1 MTSDAAGFLILAILV
16 AVFAVMLWFVLY
28 ILPRALTV
36 AMEMQEW
43 AWELGV
49 IGRAVFITCW
59 LFIFPFMATVC
70 LVGGALRWYAEG
82 DLKRRKER
90 GEDA

>member
-1 MTSDAAGFLILAILV
+1 MTGEAIVSLIVAIPVLV
-16 AVFAVMLWFVLY
+16 VMLWLAVN

-36 AMEMQEW
+36 AIEMQEW

-49 IGRAVFITCW
+49 IGRAVFIACW
-59 LFIFPFMATVC
+59 LFMFPFMSTVC
-70 LVGGALRWYAEG
+70 LVGGALRWYAER
-82 DLKRRKER
+82 DLERRKER